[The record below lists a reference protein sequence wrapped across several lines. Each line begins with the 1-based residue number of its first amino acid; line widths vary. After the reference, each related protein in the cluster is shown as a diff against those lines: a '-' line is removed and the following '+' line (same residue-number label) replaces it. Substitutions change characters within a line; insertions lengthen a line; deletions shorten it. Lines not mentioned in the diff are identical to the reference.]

1 MSKDTEQMSAVDAD
15 GLREAGVLTD
25 AIRTHQAQVSKLV
38 KRRKSIVIRLYRQ
51 GFTYREMASAMR
63 VSQQLVYK
71 IIVDDIDRT
80 VKKDAEGKVIRK
92 RGRPA
97 KKKSKKKVAKKKTI

>member
-1 MSKDTEQMSAVDAD
+1 MSKDTEKMSEVDAK
-15 GLREAGVLTD
+15 GLSEAGILTD
-25 AIRTHQAQVSKLV
+25 AIRTHLAQASKLA
-38 KRRKSIVIRLYRQ
+38 KRRKTIVIRLYKQ
-51 GFTYREMASAMR
+51 GFTYREMAGAMR
-63 VSQQLVYK
+63 VSQQLIYK

-97 KKKSKKKVAKKKTI
+97 KKKAKSKKKVV

>member
-1 MSKDTEQMSAVDAD
+1 MSKDTEQMSEVDAK
-15 GLREAGVLTD
+15 GLSEAGILTD

-38 KRRKSIVIRLYRQ
+38 KRRKSIVVRLYKQ
-51 GFTYREMASAMR
+51 GLTYREMAHAMR

-80 VKKDAEGKVIRK
+80 VKKDAQGKVIRK

-97 KKKSKKKVAKKKTI
+97 KKKAKPKKKVA